1 MSPSGSFLL
10 HGSFLD
16 VYVVFVPRSGPEQC
30 TLAAALEVSPAAL
43 LMPPASSPFEAVE
56 LPGGV
61 TGTASNGESSPQ
73 PQIRDPEML
82 SSGAYLL
89 TF

>member
-1 MSPSGSFLL
+1 MMFASA
-10 HGSFLD
+10 
-16 VYVVFVPRSGPEQC
+16 FVIQKPFFWGVPEQC

-43 LMPPASSPFEAVE
+43 LMPPASFPFEAVE

-73 PQIRDPEML
+73 PQIRDPAML
-82 SSGAYLL
+82 LSGVYLL

>member
-1 MSPSGSFLL
+1 MMFASA
-10 HGSFLD
+10 
-16 VYVVFVPRSGPEQC
+16 FVIQKPFFWGVPEQR
-30 TLAAALEVSPAAL
+30 TLAAVLEVSPAAL

>member
-56 LPGGV
+56 LPGG
-61 TGTASNGESSPQ
+61 G
-73 PQIRDPEML
+73 DPEML
-82 SSGAYLL
+82 SSGVYLL